1 MTHFKSI
8 KTLYLSAILCL
19 GMYTLSA
26 QQTIHIQAQ
35 AEDMTPLV
43 RKALENATDKNLT
56 LVFDKGIY
64 KFLPDYAT
72 QRYSYITNHG
82 NGLKNIIF
90 LLEDFDS
97 VTLEGNGAEFLFHGQ
112 VAPFQI
118 RNCKKLTV
126 KNLKMDWDIPFL
138 FQGEVLAVD
147 ETEGWRDIKPFTE
160 GFSWELKNER
170 ILFPNIDGFAFP
182 ELGST
187 LAFNAEHKRVSH
199 GAWDMSS
206 RPRWVEKRP
215 NGVLR
220 FHEHLK
226 QYPTVGSIL
235 NSKGD
240 HDHNRYAPA
249 FQITSSKDIYLED
262 ITIHHALGMGFL
274 FERTENITIN
284 NCGIYVREGSDRV
297 VSTIADA
304 THFANCKGDILIEDS
319 TFKHMLDDGTNVH
332 GTYVVI
338 DKILDIRTVRVS
350 LQHFEQMGFEFAASG
365 DEIWFIQNP
374 SPKRASEN
382 VVTSVSVVNDKYS
395 DIVFKNKLPDNLA
408 EGDIL
413 ENKTWNPTFTMRG
426 CTIKDHRA
434 RNIVLKTPLKTV
446 IENNNFSSMMSS
458 IFFRGETYFWYE
470 SGAVEDVLIQNNNFE
485 YCAYSGMEHA
495 ILNITPRLGKTFNQ
509 TEIYDRN
516 IRFINNNIKTF
527 DNRIVWADRVDGLT
541 ISGNTIQ
548 QTNTAPSLHPNA
560 HQFDFKNCDHVE
572 IFDNTYTGGTEKVL
586 LSDETSAK
594 NLKFKKNK
602 GFAKLK
608 K

>member
-1 MTHFKSI
+1 
-8 KTLYLSAILCL
+8 
-19 GMYTLSA
+19 MYTLSA

-64 KFLPDYAT
+64 KFLLDYAT

-97 VTLEGNGAEFLFHGQ
+97 VTIEGNGAEFIFHGQ

-118 RNCKKLTV
+118 KNCKKLTV

-138 FQGEVLAVD
+138 FQGEVLAVN
-147 ETEGWRDIKPFTE
+147 ETEGWRDIKPFTQ
-160 GFSWELKNER
+160 GFSWELKKEH
-170 ILFPNIDGFAFP
+170 ILFPNIDGFTFP

-187 LAFNAEHKRVSH
+187 LAFDAQHKRVAH

-226 QYPTVGSIL
+226 QYPAVGSIL

-249 FQITSSKDIYLED
+249 FQITSSKDVHLED

-274 FERTENITIN
+274 FERTENITISN
-284 NCGIYVREGSDRV
+284 SGIYVRDGSDRV

-332 GTYVVI
+332 GTYVVV
-338 DKILDIRTVRVS
+338 DKVLDDNTVRVS

-365 DEIWFIQNP
+365 DEIWFIQQP

-382 VVTSVSVVNDKYS
+382 TVASVSVVNDKYS
-395 DIVFKNKLPDNLA
+395 DISFKNKLPDNLA
-408 EGDIL
+408 DGDIL
-413 ENKTWNPTFTMRG
+413 ENKTWNPTFIMRG

-458 IFFRGETYFWYE
+458 IFFRGETYFWFE
-470 SGAVEDVLIQNNNFE
+470 SGAVEDVLIQNNNFDH
-485 YCAYSGMEHA
+485 CAYSGMEHA
-495 ILNITPRLGKTFNQ
+495 ILNITPRLGKTFDQ
-509 TEIYDRN
+509 TQTYDRN
-516 IRFINNNIKTF
+516 IRFTNNTIKTF

-541 ISGNTIQ
+541 ISDNVIEQVSGS
-548 QTNTAPSLHPNA
+548 APLYPNA

-572 IFDNTYTGGTEKVL
+572 IYNNTYTGETEKVL
-586 LSDETSAK
+586 SSDESSSK
-594 NLKFKKNK
+594 NLKFKRNK
-602 GFAKLK
+602 GFAKYK

>member
-8 KTLYLSAILCL
+8 KTLYLSTILCL

-64 KFLPDYAT
+64 KFLLDYAT

-97 VTLEGNGAEFLFHGQ
+97 VTIEGNGAEFIFHGQ

-118 RNCKKLTV
+118 KNCKKLTV

-138 FQGEVLAVD
+138 FQGEVLAVN
-147 ETEGWRDIKPFTE
+147 ETEGWRDIKPFTQ
-160 GFSWELKNER
+160 GFSWELKKEH
-170 ILFPNIDGFAFP
+170 ILFPNIDGFTFP

-187 LAFNAEHKRVSH
+187 LAFDAQHKRVAH

-226 QYPTVGSIL
+226 QYPAVGSIL

-249 FQITSSKDIYLED
+249 FQITSSKDVHLED

-274 FERTENITIN
+274 FERTENITISN
-284 NCGIYVREGSDRV
+284 SGIYVRDGSDRV

-332 GTYVVI
+332 GTYVVV
-338 DKILDIRTVRVS
+338 DKVLDDNTVRVS

-365 DEIWFIQNP
+365 DEIWFIQQP

-382 VVTSVSVVNDKYS
+382 TVASVSVVNDKYS
-395 DIVFKNKLPDNLA
+395 DISFKNKLPDNLA
-408 EGDIL
+408 DGDIL
-413 ENKTWNPTFTMRG
+413 ENKTWNPTFIMRG

-458 IFFRGETYFWYE
+458 IFFRGETYFWFE
-470 SGAVEDVLIQNNNFE
+470 SGAVEDVLIQNNNFDH
-485 YCAYSGMEHA
+485 CAYSGMEHA
-495 ILNITPRLGKTFNQ
+495 ILNITPRLGKTFDQ
-509 TEIYDRN
+509 TQTYDRN
-516 IRFINNNIKTF
+516 IRFTNNTIKTF

-541 ISGNTIQ
+541 ISDNVIEQVSGS
-548 QTNTAPSLHPNA
+548 APLYPNA

-572 IFDNTYTGGTEKVL
+572 IYNNTYTGETEKVL
-586 LSDETSAK
+586 SSDESSSK
-594 NLKFKKNK
+594 NLKFKRNK
-602 GFAKLK
+602 GFAKYK